1 MKKITAT
8 SAKNASSFASAECG
22 AQKYRMQ
29 ENAFY
34 RAIHQYRLSYNTAI
48 EYSKYVIGEIDTFRM
63 LYVLE
68 HCEGAKFFY
77 SSMSRDRNGK
87 LLSWEGSYVL
97 KNGVRVV
104 HTKKGL
110 KFQEQ

>member
-1 MKKITAT
+1 MRQSGSKA
-8 SAKNASSFASAECG
+8 AMASTSFASTEGG
-22 AQKYRMQ
+22 AIYRMQ
-29 ENAFY
+29 ETAFL

-48 EYSKYVIGEIDTFRM
+48 EYSKYVIGELDTFRM

-77 SSMSRDRNGK
+77 SSMSRDKNDK
-87 LLSWEGSYVL
+87 LLSWEGVYIL
-97 KNGVRVV
+97 KNGVKVV

-110 KFQEQ
+110 KFQE

>member
-1 MKKITAT
+1 MNQSGSNAAM
-8 SAKNASSFASAECG
+8 SASSFVSG
-22 AQKYRMQ
+22 NTGNLYRMQ
-29 ENAFY
+29 ENAFL
-34 RAIHQYRLSYNTAI
+34 RAIHQYRLSYNTAV

-63 LYVLE
+63 LYILE

-77 SSMSRDRNGK
+77 SSMSRDKKDK
-87 LLSWEGSYVL
+87 LLSWEGVYIL
-97 KNGVRVV
+97 KNGVKVT